1 MREEYS
7 ENIRRWYDRD
17 PVLSNSMKILEN
29 SDDETQIKV
38 ALNIIKIIIEHNIAY
53 SEYSGVEEIIDAVD
67 EGLVNKKGNRW
78 YDIDK
83 TLRTAIAML
92 ENSDQEVQFSVA
104 KEMAKM
110 VVDKIKSGSEGMFDD
125 DDDDDDDDEDDDD
138 FEYRDEFGGENE
150 EP

>member
-7 ENIRRWYDRD
+7 ENVRRWYDKD
-17 PVLSNSMKILEN
+17 PVLSRSMKILEN

-38 ALNIIKIIIEHNIAY
+38 SLNIIKIIIEHNIAY

-67 EGLVNKKGNRW
+67 EGLVNKNGNRW

-83 TLRTAIAML
+83 TLRTAITML
-92 ENSDQEVQFSVA
+92 EKSDEDVQISVA

-110 VVDKIKSGSEGMFDD
+110 VVDKIKNGPDD
-125 DDDDDDDDEDDDD
+125 LYDDEDDEEDDD
-138 FEYRDEFGGENE
+138 FEYQDEFGGEKE
-150 EP
+150 

>member
-7 ENIRRWYDRD
+7 ENVRRWYDKD
-17 PVLSNSMKILEN
+17 PVLSRSMRILEN

-67 EGLVNKKGNRW
+67 EGLVNKNGNRW

-83 TLRTAIAML
+83 TLRAAITML
-92 ENSDQEVQFSVA
+92 ENSEEGVQVSVA
-104 KEMAKM
+104 KEMAKS
-110 VVDKIKSGSEGMFDD
+110 VVDKIKNGPDEMY
-125 DDDDDDDDEDDDD
+125 DEDDEEDS
-138 FEYRDEFGGENE
+138 EYQDEFGGENE

>member
-53 SEYSGVEEIIDAVD
+53 SEYSGVEDIIDAVD
-67 EGLVNKKGNRW
+67 EGLVNKHGNRW

-83 TLRTAIAML
+83 ILRAAIAML
-92 ENSDQEVQFSVA
+92 ENSDEDVQISVA

-110 VVDKIKSGSEGMFDD
+110 VVEKIKSGTDD
-125 DDDDDDDDEDDDD
+125 FYDDDDEEDEDAGD
-138 FEYRDEFGGENE
+138 FEYQDEFGGEDKE
-150 EP
+150 L

>member
-67 EGLVNKKGNRW
+67 EGLVNKHGNRW

-83 TLRTAIAML
+83 TLRTAITML
-92 ENSDQEVQFSVA
+92 ENSDEDVQISVA

-110 VVDKIKSGSEGMFDD
+110 VVEKIKSGTDD
-125 DDDDDDDDEDDDD
+125 FYDDEEDDEDSDD
-138 FEYRDEFGGENE
+138 FEYQDEFGGENE

>member
-53 SEYSGVEEIIDAVD
+53 SEYSGVEDIIDAVD
-67 EGLVNKKGNRW
+67 EGLVNKHGNRW

-83 TLRTAIAML
+83 TLRAAITML
-92 ENSDQEVQFSVA
+92 ENSEEDVQISVA

-110 VVDKIKSGSEGMFDD
+110 VVEKIKSGTDD
-125 DDDDDDDDEDDDD
+125 FYDDDDDEDSDD
-138 FEYRDEFGGENE
+138 FEYQDEFGGEDE